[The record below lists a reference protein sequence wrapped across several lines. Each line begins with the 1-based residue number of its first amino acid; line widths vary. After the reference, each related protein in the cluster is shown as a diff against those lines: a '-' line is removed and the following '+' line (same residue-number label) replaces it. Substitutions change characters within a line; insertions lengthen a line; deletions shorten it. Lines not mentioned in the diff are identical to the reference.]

1 MKNTLK
7 AAIAVSGCFIAGSA
21 LALPASAA
29 GWMAW
34 EGQNEA
40 TPRVIY
46 TDASDQAGAMLAC
59 NAKGDMVAMLTL
71 EPASIPDVM
80 KRNAQYAR
88 GSDSKVTVG
97 GGEAAE
103 ATFRYTPARKTI
115 ESSDP
120 ATAAKVYNSAVK
132 GERLKIETRREG
144 TIETTL
150 PAPDAAFRA
159 FAKTCSGLRKAAA
172 E

>member
-7 AAIAVSGCFIAGSA
+7 AAIAVSGFFIAGSA

-59 NAKGDMVAMLTL
+59 NAKGEMVAMLTL

-88 GSDSKVTVG
+88 GSEG
-97 GGEAAE
+97 LQLRRQGREAQD
-103 ATFRYTPARKTI
+103 RDPARGHNRNNP
-115 ESSDP
+115 S
-120 ATAAKVYNSAVK
+120 
-132 GERLKIETRREG
+132 G
-144 TIETTL
+144 T
-150 PAPDAAFRA
+150 
-159 FAKTCSGLRKAAA
+159 
-172 E
+172 

>member
-1 MKNTLK
+1 MKNSLK
-7 AAIAVSGCFIAGSA
+7 TAIAVSAVFVAGTA
-21 LALPASAA
+21 TALPASAA
-29 GWMAW
+29 GWMLW

-40 TPRVIY
+40 APRVIY
-46 TDASDQAGAMLAC
+46 TDTADQAGAMLAC
-59 NAKGDMVAMLTL
+59 NARGEMIAMLTL
-71 EPASIPDVM
+71 EPVSFTDIM
-80 KRNAQYAR
+80 KLNAQYAR

-97 GGEAAE
+97 NDSPYE

-115 ESSDP
+115 ESADH
-120 ATAAKVYNSAVK
+120 TVAAKVYNSAVK
-132 GERLKIETRREG
+132 GERLRIETQREG

>member
-1 MKNTLK
+1 MKISHKT
-7 AAIAVSGCFIAGSA
+7 AMAVSGLFIASAA
-21 LALPASAA
+21 LAMPASAA
-29 GWMAW
+29 GWMLW

-40 TPRVIY
+40 MPRVIY
-46 TDASDQAGAMLAC
+46 TDVVDQAGAMLAC
-59 NAKGDMVAMLTL
+59 NAKGEMVAMLTL

-80 KRNAQYAR
+80 KLNAQYAR

-97 GGEAAE
+97 GGAAAE
-103 ATFRYTPARKTI
+103 TTFRYTPARKTI
-115 ESSDP
+115 ESSDH
-120 ATAAKVYNSAVK
+120 AIAAKVYNSAVK
-132 GERLKIETRREG
+132 GEALKIETQREG

-150 PAPDAAFRA
+150 PAPDAAFKA

>member
-1 MKNTLK
+1 MKNSLK
-7 AAIAVSGCFIAGSA
+7 AAITLSGFFIAGTA
-21 LALPASAA
+21 MAMPASAA

-34 EGQNEA
+34 EGQDA
-40 TPRVIY
+40 AAPRVIY
-46 TDASDQAGAMLAC
+46 TDAADQAGAMLAC
-59 NAKGDMVAMLTL
+59 NAKGDMFAMLTL

-88 GSDSKVTVG
+88 GSDSQVSVG
-97 GGEAAE
+97 SGEAAE
-103 ATFRYTPARKTI
+103 TTFRYTPARKTI
-115 ESSDP
+115 ESSDH

-132 GERLKIETRREG
+132 GEMLKIETQREG

-150 PAPDAAFRA
+150 PAPDAAFKA
-159 FAKTCSGLRKAAA
+159 FAKTCNGLRKAAA